1 MIPVETLHR
10 PRVVIG
16 DIVEMK
22 LDRGSIREEGFHGRC
37 RVPVSL
43 NSISFACDF
52 SDFRNLG
59 RCELDVQ
66 STQILFEVLKRIR

>member
-1 MIPVETLHR
+1 MLHQ
-10 PRVVIG
+10 PALKGSYWG

-22 LDRGSIREEGFHGRC
+22 SEGGSIREEGLHSRC
-37 RVPVSL
+37 GVPVSL

-52 SDFRNLG
+52 SDFRNFG

-66 STQILFEVLKRIR
+66 STQILFEVLKGIR